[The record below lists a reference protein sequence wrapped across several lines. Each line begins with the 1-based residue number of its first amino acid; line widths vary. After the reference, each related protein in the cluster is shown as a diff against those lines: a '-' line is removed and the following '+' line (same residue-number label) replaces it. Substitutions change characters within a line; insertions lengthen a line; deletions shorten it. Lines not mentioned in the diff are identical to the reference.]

1 MIWIERHLRLFL
13 ITAITSA
20 AVAVIIVFYSA
31 VLHAGETSTIERY
44 QLGLLVSPWAVFFG
58 SVTPLVYYSWFRKL
72 PSSPGAAVLQ
82 LAMRLFFWL
91 FVVVEAVVF
100 GGIYIGFVFR

>member
-13 ITAITSA
+13 ITSITSA
-20 AVAVIIVFYSA
+20 AVAAIIVFYNA
-31 VLHAGETSTIERY
+31 VLHPETSTIERY
-44 QLGLLVSPWAVFFG
+44 QLGLLVLPWVVFFG
-58 SVTPLVYYSWFRKL
+58 SSTPLVYYSWFRKP

-91 FVVVEAVVF
+91 FVVIEAVVF